1 MQSSSLRRQMKNMVN
16 NYTEAEIKVREATS
30 NDPWGP
36 PSSLMS
42 EIADLTFNMV
52 AFTEVM
58 GMIWK
63 RLNDHGKNWRH
74 VYKSLTLLD
83 YLIKT
88 GAERVAQECRENIYT
103 IQTLRDFQYID
114 RDGRDQG
121 VNVREKAKHLV
132 ALLKDEEKLK
142 KERSQALKTKT
153 RMAGVTSGLGSG
165 SMPPAYP
172 GRRTSQPSSG
182 VHRDEFGTC
191 GSPSSF
197 HFMSAKLDLQKRGG
211 PVCAGLNR
219 MRNHNRTLAVLQSV
233 TRLRRWLVWW
243 LDYMRPGHPLC
254 ECVEGLKLLM
264 SSATVNSSKHQVAPP
279 PTVDIDE
286 HTQLQIAMTLS
297 KEEAQKPVQQ
307 APPTLDMDE
316 ESQLQLA
323 LSLSKEEHQQEQ
335 LSRKGDETMLQK
347 ALEESKRE
355 MESKGGTAFMD
366 LVDVFAV
373 PVEQP
378 PSNHRWNNA
387 PPQAAARLGGTD
399 PWDSLEGSTN
409 TSRVDPPWMA
419 PPPSNSPPPPW
430 EPPVDPWDDKN
441 NVSNLNARG
450 NEWAFPANTVSSGVD
465 PFSAPSERPGLKEAP
480 LRTGSPSD
488 GDLFDE
494 AMDGGQM
501 NVNGRMEGT
510 PEPFDLSHLGESLA
524 APSPRKCRT
533 PESFL
538 GPTAASL
545 VNLESLIPA
554 VPPAK
559 TMNPFLSGL
568 TAPSATN
575 PFQTEAPKLTLNQLG
590 STSSAPH
597 NTSLPYSASLP
608 LPMSHQ
614 PASLPSSLTHP
625 TQTGLDLPGSLPQP
639 LLPFSSASTDGSQ
652 AAQTSQNPFL

>member
-1 MQSSSLRRQMKNMVN
+1 MQTSSLRRQMKNMVN

-42 EIADLTFNMV
+42 EIADLTFNVV

-74 VYKSLTLLD
+74 VYKALTLLD

-88 GAERVAQECRENIYT
+88 GSERVAKECRENIYT

-132 ALLKDEEKLK
+132 ALLRDEEKLK

-153 RMAGVTSGLGSG
+153 RMTGVTSGLGSG
-165 SMPPAYP
+165 SLPPPYP
-172 GRRTSQPSSG
+172 GRRTSQPNSAG

-191 GSPSSF
+191 RSSPSSF
-197 HFMSAKLDLQKRGG
+197 H
-211 PVCAGLNR
+211 
-219 MRNHNRTLAVLQSV
+219 
-233 TRLRRWLVWW
+233 
-243 LDYMRPGHPLC
+243 
-254 ECVEGLKLLM
+254 
-264 SSATVNSSKHQVAPP
+264 SSSSSPRVAPDLEQAR
-279 PTVDIDE
+279 PTTSGE
-286 HTQLQIAMTLS
+286 EELQLQLALAMS
-297 KEEAQKPVQQ
+297 REESEKPVQC
-307 APPTLDMDE
+307 APPTLDLDE

-335 LSRKGDETMLQK
+335 LSRQGDESMLQK

-355 MESKGGTAFMD
+355 METKGGTAFMD

-373 PVEQP
+373 PSDQP
-378 PSNHRWNNA
+378 ASDHRWND
-387 PPQAAARLGGTD
+387 PPHQAAARLGGTD
-399 PWDSLEGSTN
+399 PWDALEGSTN

-419 PPPSNSPPPPW
+419 PPTSSSPPPPW
-430 EPPVDPWDDKN
+430 EPPVDPWDGPQS
-441 NVSNLNARG
+441 NVSNATGR
-450 NEWAFPANTVSSGVD
+450 EWAFPANTASSGVD
-465 PFSAPSERPGLKEAP
+465 PFSVPSVEAALKGPPPRA
-480 LRTGSPSD
+480 GSPSD

-494 AMDGGQM
+494 AMDGGQV
-501 NVNGRMEGT
+501 NVNGREEGS
-510 PEPFDLSHLGESLA
+510 PELFDLSRLGESLA
-524 APSPRKCRT
+524 APSPRTCRT
-533 PESFL
+533 PEAFL

-545 VNLESLIPA
+545 VNLDTLIP
-554 VPPAK
+554 VNPQAK

-568 TAPSATN
+568 SAPSATN
-575 PFQTEAPKLTLNQLG
+575 PFQNEAPKLTLNQLG
-590 STSSAPH
+590 STSAAPPP
-597 NTSLPYSASLP
+597 TSLPYSASLP

-625 TQTGLDLPGSLPQP
+625 TQPGLNLPGNLPEP
-639 LLPFSSASTDGSQ
+639 LLPFSSTDGSQ
-652 AAQTSQNPFL
+652 AALNPFL

>member
-42 EIADLTFNMV
+42 EIADLTFNVV

-88 GAERVAQECRENIYT
+88 GSERVAQECRENIYT

-132 ALLKDEEKLK
+132 ALLRDEEKLK

-172 GRRTSQPSSG
+172 GRRTSQPSSA

-191 GSPSSF
+191 SSPSSF
-197 HFMSAKLDLQKRGG
+197 HSSSSSPRVAPDLEQARPTTSGEEELQLQLALAMSREESEK
-211 PVCAGLNR
+211 
-219 MRNHNRTLAVLQSV
+219 
-233 TRLRRWLVWW
+233 
-243 LDYMRPGHPLC
+243 
-254 ECVEGLKLLM
+254 
-264 SSATVNSSKHQVAPP
+264 PP

-297 KEEAQKPVQQ
+297 KEEAQKPAQQ
-307 APPTLDMDE
+307 APPALDMDE

-335 LSRKGDETMLQK
+335 LSRQGDETMLQK

-355 MESKGGTAFMD
+355 METKGGTAFMD

-373 PVEQP
+373 PAEQP
-378 PSNHRWNNA
+378 PSNHQWNNA
-387 PPQAAARLGGTD
+387 PHQAAARLGGTD

-409 TSRVDPPWMA
+409 TSRIDPPWMA

-430 EPPVDPWDDKN
+430 EPPTDPWDDKN
-441 NVSNLNARG
+441 NVSNLNTRG
-450 NEWAFPANTVSSGVD
+450 REWAFPANT
-465 PFSAPSERPGLKEAP
+465 APSERPDLKEPP

-501 NVNGRMEGT
+501 NVNGRVEGT

-554 VPPAK
+554 MPPAK

-568 TAPSATN
+568 SAPSATN

-625 TQTGLDLPGSLPQP
+625 TQPGLDLPGNLPQP